1 MSEPDGVGGGASAAG
16 ASGGDPAAARAA
28 RADGGPRIVS
38 LLADIDL
45 AALSRRGQ
53 IDALVALERVKG
65 WAEAQ
70 QQQVLASLAREG
82 TPTGGVEEPLVRI
95 DGQLDKQWVREEVAC
110 ALRVAAPTAAARLAL
125 ATELTSRFP
134 QTLDLLAAGRVSAP
148 MARRLAESTLQL
160 DDAAAAAVQA
170 RVLPRAGGQT
180 FSQFAQAVRR
190 AVLAADPR
198 SAEKRH
204 ADAKAERGVRV
215 RPLEDGMAELSAVH
229 SADAITAAYAAINDA
244 AQAGSTSADNAAD
257 FKADDRSA
265 DQRRAD
271 ALIDLLTCPGSAD
284 ASEPTDGA
292 SNARRP
298 CRCGQRPAV
307 LVTVAASTLLG
318 LDGQPGELA
327 GYGPIPAALARAIAA
342 DPTGTWRRLVT
353 DPAGRLLDFGRT
365 TYRPPAAL
373 ADHVR
378 TRDWTCRFPTCN
390 RRAESCELDHALA

>member
-1 MSEPDGVGGGASAAG
+1 M
-16 ASGGDPAAARAA
+16 
-28 RADGGPRIVS
+28 
-38 LLADIDL
+38 
-45 AALSRRGQ
+45 
-53 IDALVALERVKG
+53 
-65 WAEAQ
+65 
-70 QQQVLASLAREG
+70 
-82 TPTGGVEEPLVRI
+82 
-95 DGQLDKQWVREEVAC
+95 DKQWVREEVAC
-110 ALRVAAPTAAARLAL
+110 ALRVAASTAAARLAL
-125 ATELTSRFP
+125 ATELTSRFA

-148 MARRLAESTLQL
+148 MARRLAESALPL

-180 FSQFAQAVRR
+180 FSQFAQTVRR
-190 AVLAADPR
+190 AVLAAVPR

-204 ADAKAERGVRV
+204 ADARAERGVRV

-229 SADAITAAYAAINDA
+229 TADAITAAYAAINDA
-244 AQAGSTSADNAAD
+244 AQAGSNSAGDAAGSE
-257 FKADDRSA
+257 ADDRTA

-284 ASEPTDGA
+284 ANKAAEGA
-292 SNARRP
+292 CSVRKP

-353 DPAGRLLDFGRT
+353 DPTGRLLDYGRT
-365 TYRPPAAL
+365 TYRPPTAL

-378 TRDWTCRFPTCN
+378 ARDWTCRFPDLQSPRGKLRTRPRARLGG
-390 RRAESCELDHALA
+390 RRRNQRRESAGAMPAASPREARSRLEQRPARRQHRMDQPHRPPVHEGR